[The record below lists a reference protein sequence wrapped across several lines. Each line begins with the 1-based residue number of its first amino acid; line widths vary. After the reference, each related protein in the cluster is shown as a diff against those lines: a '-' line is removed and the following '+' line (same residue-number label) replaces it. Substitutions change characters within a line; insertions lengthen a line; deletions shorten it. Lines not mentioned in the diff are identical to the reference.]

1 MECHE
6 RVFKRKVEV
15 DSFRFRR
22 CHSGSCM
29 KLSLGIRRIPREPK
43 EILSEEIMVAW
54 TRIVRAEITKE
65 SRIQDVF

>member
-1 MECHE
+1 
-6 RVFKRKVEV
+6 
-15 DSFRFRR
+15 
-22 CHSGSCM
+22 M
-29 KLSLGIRRIPREPK
+29 KLSLGIQRIPREPK